1 MAKTARNLIPKA
13 LKGKTQFHDGSR
25 EHHSAFK
32 HPGVSEHHGGPEWAH
47 GAGDDEH
54 MSNNGMH
61 FGDSNPDEATHM
73 SGIHGGHHAN
83 PRHEHI
89 HRMLVRK

>member
-1 MAKTARNLIPKA
+1 MKSARNLMPKKLGHA
-13 LKGKTQFHDGSR
+13 TKFHSGER

-32 HPGVSEHHGGPEWAH
+32 HPGVSNHEGSPEWSH
-47 GAGDDEH
+47 GAGDDVH

-73 SGIHGGHHAN
+73 SGIHKGHAN